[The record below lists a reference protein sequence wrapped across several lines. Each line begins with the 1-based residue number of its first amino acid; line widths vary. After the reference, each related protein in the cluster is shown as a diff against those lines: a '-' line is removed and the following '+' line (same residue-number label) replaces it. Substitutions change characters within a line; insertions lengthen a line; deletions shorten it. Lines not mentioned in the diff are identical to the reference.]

1 MNAWK
6 AVALVCSLALSE
18 QAASGAEP
26 RVEVPEKIVDQLLED
41 GYEIEVGGAG
51 TASNL
56 EAHPIE
62 LNRGGEPELRVHGLG
77 RICGAANC
85 VNWVYQKDADGYRL
99 LLDAGSINR
108 IEPQKSY
115 TKGYRDLMAVMHG
128 SAWESDLTLYKFNGE
143 EYERDSCFYRTYQ
156 YEDSDGTLREWE
168 EPQITKVEC
177 EVDCC

>member
-6 AVALVCSLALSE
+6 AVSLVFWLALPVAGS
-18 QAASGAEP
+18 
-26 RVEVPEKIVDQLLED
+26 EVPKEIVDQLLED
-41 GYEIEVGGAG
+41 GYELEVSAAG
-51 TASNL
+51 TTSNL

-77 RICGAANC
+77 KICGAANC
-85 VNWVYQKDADGYRL
+85 MTWVYQRDAGDYRL
-99 LLDAGSINR
+99 LLDAGSVNR
-108 IEPQKSY
+108 IEPQSSF

-156 YEDSDGTLREWE
+156 YADSDGTLREWA
-168 EPQITKVEC
+168 EPKITRVEC
-177 EVDCC
+177 FEECC